1 MSAPSS
7 RRGCRQ
13 IPSGGPKPGC
23 LDDEHDVT
31 PQRLP
36 KDSWVGSHSTKKI
49 FMSRYT
55 SQKVSLGPQDATLKK
70 SDYFNNNI

>member
-7 RRGCRQ
+7 RRGCQQ

-36 KDSWVGSHSTKKI
+36 KDSWVGSHSTNKNLLCQDIRLKKFPKDHKMLHKKI
-49 FMSRYT
+49 RLF
-55 SQKVSLGPQDATLKK
+55 Q
-70 SDYFNNNI
+70 